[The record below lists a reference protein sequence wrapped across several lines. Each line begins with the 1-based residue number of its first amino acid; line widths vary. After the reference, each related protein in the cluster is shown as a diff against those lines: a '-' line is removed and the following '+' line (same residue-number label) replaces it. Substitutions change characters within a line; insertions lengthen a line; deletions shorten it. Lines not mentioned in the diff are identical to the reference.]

1 MVSAGTSSL
10 LIPPQLV
17 GTDKQSTRKNGDT
30 LTDAQKLHPLVFA
43 GDNRLEKKLTQLAI
57 PVAMVATSLDNA
69 LKLDIAT
76 NKPLFAFLD
85 YAVGADIVIEFL
97 NLYARSAPHISTI
110 VIDGPAE
117 LINQGASDCIPLD
130 YLNWPR
136 LEIAVLH
143 ATRLRQLQQQLP
155 VPANSLHASH
165 AFDHLTSLVSR
176 PNFKSALKD
185 VTKQTRKSGG
195 DVSLIVLDID
205 NFKGLNESK
214 GHKFGDQILSAI
226 AERLIQFAPEQSIIG
241 RMGDDEFSLLL
252 QGRGLSKVSDTTIA
266 ARLSHEL
273 RQPYY
278 LDGQATTLSATMGI
292 AKLEKGDGPDSF
304 LHKAVS
310 ALYTAKRDKNRF
322 MVYTKQEDIERRQR
336 LKLSQ
341 ELPEAI
347 DANQLR
353 LHYQPMIRM
362 HDSTVIGVEALVR
375 WQHPQKGL
383 LFPDNFIPLAEGS
396 GSIEPLTRWVLDASI
411 KQGAEWMKSG
421 KNLTVSVNISALI
434 LHNPIFPDIVNRLL
448 EQSGFPANLL
458 KLEITESAI
467 ISDVVRA
474 TDVVNRLHDL
484 GVKVS
489 IDDFGTGYTSLAY
502 IRKLPVD
509 EIKIDKSFVLNMNTV
524 SDDAVIVRTLL
535 ELARNL
541 DLSVVAEGVE
551 DRETWYMLAGLGC
564 HVAQGYYMSRPIE
577 KETLEGWLTSSPW
590 AIAN

>member
-1 MVSAGTSSL
+1 MAKRNKEGFSASL
-10 LIPPQLV
+10 NDV
-17 GTDKQSTRKNGDT
+17 QSMF
-30 LTDAQKLHPLVFA
+30 PLVVEA
-43 GDNRLEKKLTQLAI
+43 EKDLTNKLTLLAI
-57 PVAMVATSLDNA
+57 SVCGTYAPSSQELAAKIAENNTQYVFINYAIGHEATV
-69 LKLDIAT
+69 
-76 NKPLFAFLD
+76 LFLET
-85 YAVGADIVIEFL
+85 YSQVSPHLSVI
-97 NLYARSAPHISTI
+97 I
-110 VIDGPAE
+110 IDGPAD
-117 LINQGASDCIPLD
+117 LMLHGAADCILFEDLTLD
-130 YLNWPR
+130 KLSATVIHAGR
-136 LEIAVLH
+136 LRRLH
-143 ATRLRQLQQQLP
+143 AQSEENADQQKT
-155 VPANSLHASH
+155 SH
-165 AFDHLTSLVSR
+165 SYDALTSLVSR
-176 PNFKSALKD
+176 TTFKVKLEEVSAKALAAN
-185 VTKQTRKSGG
+185 TA
-195 DVSLIVLDID
+195 VSLIILDID
-205 NFKGLNESK
+205 SFKGLNESK
-214 GHKFGDQILSAI
+214 GHEFGDLVLSTV
-226 AERLIQFAPEQSIIG
+226 AERLVQFAPEGSLVG
-241 RMGDDEFSLLL
+241 RMGDDEFALLL
-252 QGRGLSKVSDTTIA
+252 FGRGLSKISDTTIA

-278 LDGQATTLSATMGI
+278 LDGQATSLSSTMGI
-292 AKLEKGDGPDSF
+292 AKLDEEDSPDTL
-304 LHKAVS
+304 LHKAMS

-322 MVYTKQEDIERRQR
+322 MVYTKQEDTERRQQ

-341 ELPEAI
+341 ELPDAVEAK
-347 DANQLR
+347 QLR

-383 LFPDNFIPLAEGS
+383 LFPDNFIPLAESS
-396 GSIEPLTRWVLDASI
+396 GSIEPLTRWVLDAAI
-411 KQGAEWMKSG
+411 KQGAEWVSKG
-421 KNLTVSVNISALI
+421 KRLTVSVNISALI

-448 EQSGFPANLL
+448 EQAGFPAELL

-474 TDVVNRLHDL
+474 TDVVTRLHDL

-564 HVAQGYYMSRPIE
+564 HVAQGYYMSRPVE
-577 KETLEGWLTSSPW
+577 KEALENWLIRSPW
-590 AIAN
+590 AIGS